1 MGRIRQT
8 CQTKKEKISMDKNT
22 YHITQNEDTTVW
34 VGKSIEQLQ
43 KILIAENYTS
53 YFILCDQTTKKLF
66 GEIITKQ
73 VDTNKPVHMHM
84 LPVGEDAKQTLEL
97 MRILEHMVEVGLDKK
112 SVVLALG
119 GGTVGDIATVA
130 AGLFYRGIDCIQIPT
145 TLLSQVDASIGGKGA
160 VNMRKYKN
168 MIGVITQ
175 PKHIII
181 DTTFLETL
189 PKEQYKSGL
198 GEISKYAIAL
208 NTDLFEILEK
218 NEALDEQTLADV
230 INRCIAIK
238 MHFVTLDPLDKT
250 GQRALLNFGHTI
262 GHAVELTSKLS
273 HGEAV
278 AIGMVAALSLSQ
290 QRGMISQKKVDQ
302 AKALLKKY
310 DLPLTVSGVTKE
322 DIFSAIKKDKKT
334 INGTPKFVL
343 LEDLGKAKAGCEV
356 SQEMLEKTL
365 EEIIV

>member
-1 MGRIRQT
+1 MN
-8 CQTKKEKISMDKNT
+8 KNI

-34 VGKSIEQLQ
+34 VGKKNIDQLQ
-43 KILIAENYTS
+43 KILVAENYTS

-66 GEIITKQ
+66 GESITKQ
-73 VDTNKPVHMHM
+73 LGSTTPIHMHT
-84 LPVGEDAKQTLEL
+84 LPIGEDAKQTLEL
-97 MRILEHMVEVGLDKK
+97 LRMLEHMLEVGLDKK
-112 SVVLALG
+112 SVVLAVG

-145 TLLSQVDASIGGKGA
+145 TLLAQVDASIGGKGA
-160 VNMRKYKN
+160 ANMRKYKN
-168 MIGVITQ
+168 MIGIIRQ
-175 PKHIII
+175 PKHILI
-181 DTTFLETL
+181 DTAFLETL
-189 PKEQYKSGL
+189 PKEQYTSGM
-198 GEISKYAIAL
+198 GEIIKYAIAL

-218 NEALDEQTLADV
+218 NDALDEQTLADV

-290 QRGMISQKKVDQ
+290 QMGMISQKTADQ
-302 AKALLKKY
+302 AKALMKKF
-310 DLPLTVSGVTKE
+310 DLPTTVTGVTQE

-343 LEDLGKAKAGCEV
+343 LEDIGKAKAGCEV
-356 SQEMLEKTL
+356 SEEMIKEALK
-365 EEIIV
+365 EILL